1 MDIQNN
7 QEGGYNTMLAV
18 RGHFDGKFIQFLE
31 PIPEREPADVIVV
44 FIDNTSKSL
53 KAKKSQE
60 VRKILRGC
68 EKGERNS
75 DFGFRNYPT
84 YPPLPLHPP
93 LPLRRRGGEGKA
105 GASF

>member
-1 MDIQNN
+1 
-7 QEGGYNTMLAV
+7 MLAV

-84 YPPLPLHPP
+84 YPPLPL
-93 LPLRRRGGEGKA
+93 RRRGRRELPCLSSVKIFWKC
-105 GASF
+105 S

>member
-1 MDIQNN
+1 
-7 QEGGYNTMLAV
+7 MLAV

-60 VRKILRGC
+60 VRKLLRGC
-68 EKGERNS
+68 EKGENLLEMLLA
-75 DFGFRNYPT
+75 Y
-84 YPPLPLHPP
+84 
-93 LPLRRRGGEGKA
+93 RREEMDK
-105 GASF
+105 